1 MSKAQWLRGSAF
13 QLACRR
19 APHAEFPNSCMSRMS
34 LVHQLGAL
42 GRPFLL
48 FIILEFDPLL
58 IMTAMYT

>member
-1 MSKAQWLRGSAF
+1 VSKARWCVPAGLEKSP
-13 QLACRR
+13 
-19 APHAEFPNSCMSRMS
+19 PHAEFPNSCMSRMS